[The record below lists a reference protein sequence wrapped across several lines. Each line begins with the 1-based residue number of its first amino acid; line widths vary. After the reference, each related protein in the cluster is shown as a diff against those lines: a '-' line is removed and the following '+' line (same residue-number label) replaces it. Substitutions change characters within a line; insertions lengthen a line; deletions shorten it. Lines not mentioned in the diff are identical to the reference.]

1 MHSSAISL
9 LYRAQER
16 KHAVD
21 TSSAVSA
28 SASGAMGGAELVSP
42 EKEINSGGAGNN
54 YLVNLVDSP
63 GHIDF
68 SSDVSTATRLCDG
81 AMIIIDVV
89 EGICTQTHA
98 VLYKALKE
106 RMTPCLILNK
116 IDRFALELQQTP
128 LEAYHHIRRIIENV
142 NALSFTLLTSE
153 SIISEQKREELS
165 QSGLDG
171 KRVDASG
178 RTDGEAIG
186 VSESLLDQWTFSPE
200 RGNVIFCCAV
210 DCWAFGTLKFANIW
224 AKKLGL
230 NNRVLNRYMFEEYYL
245 NPSTKKIV
253 KCDPDDSSNVPMFVS
268 LILEPIWKLY
278 AAAVTD
284 RDPEKAARMANRG
297 MGITLTPRE
306 INLKDP
312 RSTLQTIFQ
321 KWLPL
326 PEALLRMVVR
336 CIPDP
341 SFSQRSKFDT
351 LFSCDNE
358 EELEIS
364 SNDSLVKRRAIST
377 YQECKDSVR
386 NCVVSAPS
394 GSGND
399 GSHSVPTVVFISKM
413 TPVKLIDLS
422 PVDASNIRAQ
432 RRQEFLDAG
441 GSVEDVSKDPDRFE
455 GDLLMALGRV
465 FSGRLDSSQLYYAL
479 SHRHNAVDM
488 VSHSDAF
495 ESGDIALPST
505 VSVVKPGSIGLY
517 LCFGPSF
524 KSVSHMPA
532 GNIVGIIGLDS
543 HILKTGTLCSS
554 FYCPPMRA
562 ITFQAKPIL
571 RVAIEPTR
579 HQDLASVVNGLK
591 GLYQFDPVVEVA
603 VESSGQYTISC
614 LGELHLELCLKAL
627 KERFAK

>member
-1 MHSSAISL
+1 
-9 LYRAQER
+9 
-16 KHAVD
+16 
-21 TSSAVSA
+21 
-28 SASGAMGGAELVSP
+28 
-42 EKEINSGGAGNN
+42 
-54 YLVNLVDSP
+54 
-63 GHIDF
+63 
-68 SSDVSTATRLCDG
+68 
-81 AMIIIDVV
+81 
-89 EGICTQTHA
+89 
-98 VLYKALKE
+98 
-106 RMTPCLILNK
+106 
-116 IDRFALELQQTP
+116 
-128 LEAYHHIRRIIENV
+128 
-142 NALSFTLLTSE
+142 
-153 SIISEQKREELS
+153 
-165 QSGLDG
+165 
-171 KRVDASG
+171 
-178 RTDGEAIG
+178 
-186 VSESLLDQWTFSPE
+186 
-200 RGNVIFCCAV
+200 VIFCCAV

-224 AKKLGL
+224 GKKLGL
-230 NNRVLNRYMFEEYYL
+230 NPRVLNRYMFEEYYL
-245 NPSTKKIV
+245 NPATKKIV

-284 RDPEKAARMANRG
+284 RDPDKAARMANRG
-297 MGITLTPRE
+297 MSITLTPRE
-306 INLKDP
+306 INSKDP

-341 SFSQRSKFDT
+341 SASQRSKFDT

-358 EELEIS
+358 EELEAS
-364 SNDSLVKRRAIST
+364 SNDSIVKQRAAST
-377 YQECKDSVR
+377 FHECRESVR
-386 NCVVSAPS
+386 NCVVSAPDD
-394 GSGND
+394 G
-399 GSHSVPTVVFISKM
+399 GSHTVPTVVFISKM

-422 PVDASNIRAQ
+422 PTDASNIRAQ
-432 RRQEFLDAG
+432 RRQEFLDSG
-441 GSVEDVSKDPDRFE
+441 GTIEDASRDPDRFE

-465 FSGRLDSSQLYYAL
+465 FSGRLDSSHLYYAL

-488 VSHSDAF
+488 VSRSDAI
-495 ESGDIALPST
+495 ESADIVLPST

-524 KSVSHMPA
+524 KSVTNMPA
-532 GNIVGIIGLDS
+532 GNIVGIIGLDK

-554 FYCPPMRA
+554 YYSPPMRA

-571 RVAIEPTR
+571 RVAVEPTR